1 MNGSPEHQDAS
12 SASPTS
18 AAGPPSAAPPSAAP
32 PSAAP
37 PPAAPPSAAPPSAAP
52 PSAAPAA
59 PAPAA
64 APAAPAPAAPT
75 SAAPPPRAGQAAP
88 SGFPGGMPRLQ
99 RKSPFLAGLLS
110 LMPGIGQIYVGYYKL
125 GFLHNVVFGTTIA
138 FLAQGGRPVGLF
150 GPFGPFRP
158 LVPAVSIFLAFFIIY
173 NIVDAVRRATLY
185 NMALDGVDGIELPN
199 MNVALPKFEGSVG
212 GGVALIAFG
221 ILLLLNTLLG
231 VPLDWLASWWPM
243 GLIVLGGYLLA
254 KAKQDRRD
262 ADPPSGGSS

>member
-12 SASPTS
+12 PASSTS
-18 AAGPPSAAPPSAAP
+18 AAGPPP
-32 PSAAP
+32 
-37 PPAAPPSAAPPSAAP
+37 
-52 PSAAPAA
+52 
-59 PAPAA
+59 A

-75 SAAPPPRAGQAAP
+75 SAAPPPLAGQAAP
-88 SGFPGGMPRLQ
+88 SGIRGGTPRLE

-125 GFLHNVVFGTTIA
+125 GFIHNVVFGTTIA
-138 FLAQGGRPVGLF
+138 FLASGG
-150 GPFGPFRP
+150 GPFGL
-158 LVPAVSIFLAFFIIY
+158 LVPAVSLFLAFFIIY

-221 ILLLLNTLLG
+221 VLLLSNTLLG
-231 VPLDWLASWWPM
+231 VPLDWLASWWPA

-254 KAKQDRRD
+254 KAMRDRRD
-262 ADPPSGGSS
+262 ADPPSGRSS